1 LKGKPAEKGL
11 RAMTNQEAIE
21 TCAKA
26 MIRRLGHSDVHWR
39 GTPKAD
45 LAADIIAALEAL
57 KLFVPTR

>member
-1 LKGKPAEKGL
+1 
-11 RAMTNQEAIE
+11 MTNQEAIE